1 MIAWT
6 EFAPGDHRTTC
17 PQCGRGERDKS
28 LGLTVE
34 HDGRG
39 VAHCFR
45 CQYVETWQDNRP
57 ATHRPAQASR
67 CKAQSSEKRTTLS
80 DYGHELWAQ
89 STVVGGTLGAKYLAA
104 RHCPLPPEDGDLRFH
119 PALKH
124 PSGYVGPALLAR
136 VTDAASGIALTL
148 HRTWIQA
155 DGRKADVDPPRL
167 LLGGHRKEGGVI
179 RLWPDESVTY
189 GLGVAEGI
197 ETALSL
203 AHAFTPV
210 WACIDAG
217 NLGKLPLLRGIECL
231 LVGADRDAAG
241 ERGAAECAARWAS
254 AGVEV
259 RITTQP
265 QNDLND
271 VLKEAVQ

>member
-6 EFAPGDHRTTC
+6 EHAPGDHRTTC
-17 PQCGRGERDKS
+17 PQCGRGERDKT
-28 LGLTVE
+28 LGLTIE

-45 CQYVETWQDNRP
+45 CQYVETWQDKRP
-57 ATHRPAQASR
+57 ATHRPARAPQR
-67 CKAQSSEKRTTLS
+67 KVQSTEKRTTLS
-80 DYGHELWAQ
+80 EYGYELWAQ
-89 STVVGGTLGAKYLAA
+89 STSLGGTVGAQYLAA
-104 RHCPLPPEDGDLRFH
+104 RHCPLPPEDGDLKFH

-124 PSGYVGPALLAR
+124 PCGYVGPALVAR
-136 VTDAASGIALTL
+136 VTGAASGIALTL
-148 HRTWIQA
+148 HRTWVQP

-179 RLWPDESVTY
+179 RLWPDEAVTY
-189 GLGVAEGI
+189 GLAVAEGI

-203 AHAFTPV
+203 AHAFAPV

-217 NLGKLPLLRGIECL
+217 NMAKLPVLAGIESL
-231 LVGADRDAAG
+231 LIGADRDPAG
-241 ERGAAECAARWAS
+241 ERGASDCAQRWTD
-254 AGVEV
+254 AGVQV
-259 RITTQP
+259 RITAQL

-271 VLKEAVQ
+271 LLVEEVA